1 MYSYRYRNKK
11 LGQVSRPVGSIG
23 AHADQVSAVGIPTIA
38 SRVTPH
44 AHACMHAHSG
54 AGELEFYYL
63 RGSSVV
69 ILAYMHEYTYIRV
82 KMGAY
87 QV

>member
-1 MYSYRYRNKK
+1 MYRNKK

-44 AHACMHAHSG
+44 AHACTHT
-54 AGELEFYYL
+54 AGRGNYYL